1 MAACSLLDLSVS
13 TRATGSGA
21 GEAGTLTDS
30 APAADRDSPAG
41 SSAGQ
46 SIEEVATRVDLSDEA
61 VHWDLGSALSYD
73 QYLRLDRV
81 LSAQEPLSTQ
91 HDEML
96 FIIVHQVSELWMK
109 LMLHELH
116 AVMECVRRDDLGPS
130 FKMFDRIGRVQEQL
144 LAVWDVLSSMT
155 PADYTTFRNLL
166 GRSSGFQSLQYRL
179 LEFTLGNRNAQYVN
193 VHRVGSAAHA
203 ALSRALAAPSLYDEV
218 LRLLSQRGYGI
229 PPALL
234 SRDFSQPYT
243 PSKQVTAAWLG
254 VYHNADKDWDLY
266 ELAERLVDLDHRFQ
280 LWRFQHMKTV
290 ERIIGY
296 KPGTGGTA
304 GVSYLAKA
312 LRLRLFPELWELRT
326 SM

>member
-1 MAACSLLDLSVS
+1 VDIQVSDPPAAPEPTPAGDGEGP
-13 TRATGSGA
+13 AT
-21 GEAGTLTDS
+21 EAGAS
-30 APAADRDSPAG
+30 
-41 SSAGQ
+41 
-46 SIEEVATRVDLSDEA
+46 RVDLSDEA
-61 VHWDLGSALSYD
+61 VHWDLGSSLSYGE
-73 QYLRLDRV
+73 YLRLDR
-81 LSAQEPLSTQ
+81 LLDAQKPLSTE

-96 FIIVHQVSELWMK
+96 FIIVHQVSELWMR

-116 AVMECVRRDDLGPS
+116 SVIECVRRDNLDPS
-130 FKMFDRIGRVQEQL
+130 FKMLDRIGRVQAQL
-144 LAVWDVLSSMT
+144 LAVWEVLSTMT
-155 PADYTTFRNLL
+155 PADYSSFRNLL

-179 LEFTLGNRNAQYVN
+179 LEFTLGNKHPDIIE
-193 VHRVGSAAHA
+193 VHRREPAAYA
-203 ALSRALAAPSLYDEV
+203 ALVRALAAPSLYDEV
-218 LRLLSQRGYGI
+218 LRLLSQRGYGV
-229 PPALL
+229 PATAL
-234 SRDFSQPYT
+234 SRDFRQPYVS
-243 PSKQVTAAWLG
+243 SKQVTGAWLG

-312 LRLRLFPELWELRT
+312 LRLRLFPELWEART